1 MQGDYRH
8 ILKYIGVFG
17 GVQGLTLLLGVVKNK
32 LVAVL
37 IGPAGVGLL
46 SLFNSIVR
54 LVSDTTGLG
63 ISVSG
68 TRMIAGCLSEDERR
82 DAVRLVRQYAL
93 VAAGGG
99 LVVTASLA
107 YPLSRW
113 LFGDGEHMLGL
124 LLIAPVVALTILAGG
139 ELCVLKGLG
148 RLRQLALVSALSIV
162 VVLLLT
168 IPLYLLL
175 GIDAIVPSLLVAAV
189 VNYGMVVACSAR
201 AVPLDWSVELS
212 CLWKNRRLL
221 RIGMAFVV
229 ASVFGSGVDLLVRY
243 YINSAGGASVLGI
256 YNAGYM
262 MCMSYAGAFFA
273 SMETDYYPR
282 LSRVDKLGDRL
293 NEVVNRQI
301 EATTLMVSP
310 LLLLFILGS
319 PILIP
324 LLYSGKFAA
333 AIPMVRWGMLAMYI
347 RCLTLAIEYIALSRN
362 KTGSY
367 VLTEAVSYG
376 AQLASLIV
384 GYAAGGVQ
392 GAGVGMLV
400 AGGVELIFVLFY
412 GKVYY
417 KYQLKGRTCLVF
429 ITSFTLATAA
439 VWVSTCADGLWLW
452 LLGGGVLLVNVAY
465 SIVAFTLLVAREKE
479 DSRQR
484 EE

>member
-54 LVSDTTGLG
+54 LMSDTTGLG

-175 GIDAIVPSLLVAAV
+175 GIDAIVPSLLFRP
-189 VNYGMVVACSAR
+189 GR
-201 AVPLDWSVELS
+201 A
-212 CLWKNRRLL
+212 
-221 RIGMAFVV
+221 
-229 ASVFGSGVDLLVRY
+229 FGLVWGV
-243 YINSAGGASVLGI
+243 
-256 YNAGYM
+256 
-262 MCMSYAGAFFA
+262 
-273 SMETDYYPR
+273 
-282 LSRVDKLGDRL
+282 
-293 NEVVNRQI
+293 
-301 EATTLMVSP
+301 
-310 LLLLFILGS
+310 
-319 PILIP
+319 
-324 LLYSGKFAA
+324 
-333 AIPMVRWGMLAMYI
+333 
-347 RCLTLAIEYIALSRN
+347 
-362 KTGSY
+362 
-367 VLTEAVSYG
+367 
-376 AQLASLIV
+376 
-384 GYAAGGVQ
+384 
-392 GAGVGMLV
+392 
-400 AGGVELIFVLFY
+400 
-412 GKVYY
+412 
-417 KYQLKGRTCLVF
+417 
-429 ITSFTLATAA
+429 
-439 VWVSTCADGLWLW
+439 
-452 LLGGGVLLVNVAY
+452 VLLVEKPTPVANRHGVRRRVGVREWRGLAGQILY
-465 SIVAFTLLVAREKE
+465 QQCGRRLCSGYLQCGLHDVHELCRCLLRFHGNGLLPTVVPGG
-479 DSRQR
+479 QTGG
-484 EE
+484 